1 MGNDTEE
8 RVQKLIAASGLCSR
22 REAERFIEEGKV
34 RVDGKVVGLGD
45 KARPGAAIFVANKP
59 IPARREAPVALVL
72 NKPKGFVCTNDDPH
86 AERTIFDLLPPDLR
100 RLRLFC
106 AGRLDKDSEGLVVLT
121 NDGDLAAR
129 LTHPGSGVV
138 KRYRLTLHR
147 DFDRADIPRLLEGVE
162 DEGEHLKADKIVPAP
177 DTGPG
182 TGAARRLEVH
192 LSHGR
197 KRELRRL
204 LRARGYFVKKLVRVR
219 IGGIILRNLP
229 KGGYKILG
237 KAEIERLFT

>member
-1 MGNDTEE
+1 VKDVPPE

-22 REAERFIEEGKV
+22 REAERHIEEGRV
-34 RVDGKVVGLGD
+34 RVNGKVARLGD
-45 KARPGAAIFVANKP
+45 KAPPGTPIFVANKP
-59 IPARREAPVALVL
+59 IPSVPERPVTLVL
-72 NKPKGFVCTNDDPH
+72 NKPKGCVCTNSDPH
-86 AERTIFDLLPPDLR
+86 GGRTVFQLLPPDLG

-147 DFDRADIPRLLEGVE
+147 DFDRGDIPRLLGGLE
-162 DEGEHLKADKIVPAP
+162 DEGEFLRADKVLPAP
-177 DTGPG
+177 DTGPRS
-182 TGAARRLEVH
+182 ARRLEVH
-192 LSHGR
+192 MRHGR

-204 LRARGYFVKKLVRVR
+204 FRAHGYFVKKLVRVR

-229 KGGYKILG
+229 QGGYRLLG
-237 KAEIERLFT
+237 QKEIERLFA